1 MFFVLTESLFASR
14 TPIVKS
20 QNIIRNPKKT
30 LFLNNYKSKTTMK
43 STLFL
48 IVIILSFAAH
58 AQNSEPKILSSES
71 KKLFLGVNLSPDI
84 CYRTLRNNDGNN
96 ITSRSIDLHNQIEI
110 PKLGYTFGLN
120 ISYNFNKQFGIE
132 TGVQFS
138 NKGYANKKI
147 DLRSGQPSNIDPT
160 KGFTTPTLDPLNSAV
175 KLKIVYNHLYLDIPL
190 RVNFKY
196 GENKIRFISSIGL
209 TTNIFLKATQTNIS
223 EYKNGKTKRRTSKQQ
238 ESNYK
243 LLDVSPTISAGIEYW
258 ISPEINLRME
268 PIFRY
273 GVLKIIDTPI
283 TGYLWNAGLNI
294 AFFYKIKQ

>member
-1 MFFVLTESLFASR
+1 M
-14 TPIVKS
+14 
-20 QNIIRNPKKT
+20 
-30 LFLNNYKSKTTMK
+30 LFLNNYKSKATMK

-48 IVIILSFAAH
+48 IVSILSFTAYS
-58 AQNSEPKILSSES
+58 QDSEQKILSSES
-71 KKLFLGVNLSPDI
+71 KKLFLGINLSPDI

-96 ITSRSIDLHNQIEI
+96 ITSRSIDLLNQVEI
-110 PKLGYTFGLN
+110 PKFGYTIGLN
-120 ISYNFNKQFGIE
+120 TSYNFNKHFGIE
-132 TGVQFS
+132 TGLQFS
-138 NKGYANKKI
+138 NKGYSNRKL
-147 DLRSGQPSNIDPT
+147 DLRSGIDSNVDTT
-160 KGFTTPTLDPLNSAV
+160 KGFVTPTLINSGNSPV
-175 KLKIVYNHLYLDIPL
+175 KIKIVYNHLYLDLPI
-190 RVNFKY
+190 RVNFRF

-209 TTNIFLKATQTNIS
+209 TTNIFIKATQTNIS
-223 EYKNGKTKRRTSKQQ
+223 EYKNGETKRRTSKQQ